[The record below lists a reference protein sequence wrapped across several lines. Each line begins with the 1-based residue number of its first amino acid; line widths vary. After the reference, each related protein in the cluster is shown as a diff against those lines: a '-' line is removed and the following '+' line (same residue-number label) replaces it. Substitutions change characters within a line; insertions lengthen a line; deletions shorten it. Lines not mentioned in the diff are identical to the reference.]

1 MNLSLKKVLKRLYF
15 VCFLSTF
22 FFISQFSVFAESGL
36 PLPRFVSLKSNVVN
50 LRTGPDK
57 RYPIEWV
64 YTFTNLPV
72 KIISEH
78 NEWRQIVTQEGIS
91 GWLYKT
97 LVHNKRSVAIEN
109 KEQKLYIKPNKSSQI
124 RAYVEKG
131 VIAFLIT
138 CKDEW
143 CHIATDNP
151 KITGWI
157 PQTALWGVL
166 KEEFKE

>member
-1 MNLSLKKVLKRLYF
+1 MGLYIYKF
-15 VCFLSTF
+15 TSKNHFRAQRV
-22 FFISQFSVFAESGL
+22 AAD
-36 PLPRFVSLKSNVVN
+36 SNSRGN
-50 LRTGPDK
+50 
-57 RYPIEWV
+57 I
-64 YTFTNLPV
+64 
-72 KIISEH
+72 
-78 NEWRQIVTQEGIS
+78 